1 MSQHHME
8 DVLSYLH
15 RIGALDD
22 FHLVFQQQRNG
33 AEDQQ
38 PPPTSAKVLRQLP
51 TIRVKPEDLVDENN
65 RTCCI
70 CLEKNNIGDR
80 VKRLPCAHIF
90 HEDCIL
96 GWLRKTCTCP
106 VCRYELETDNRQYEQ
121 SRQERMR
128 HRKARVHSY
137 ELDRMSVIE
146 LLSLCRQAHIAVP
159 SQPPGTEDYKE
170 YLIKVITESEKI
182 EIIADTP
189 APNVE
194 YTLEQLRSMKVSQLR
209 QVMEE
214 AGVFFDP
221 TDVVEKEDMVRIFSN
236 SGRMLLVEPE
246 ISSKEKDKSNDNY
259 NKSNK
264 VAYQAPKPLEAP
276 SMKRGENR
284 QPSIHQSGPSR
295 LATTA
300 TAGQPKQ
307 KSRNH
312 ILPQMRRNSSSST
325 AMSVSSRAS
334 TASRRNTSNRPV
346 VTSSKHSQRQA
357 PQRRSV
363 FNRSVTRKNEQQQKA
378 PSLQRNQPTRRSR
391 VADYDEQSY
400 GDDYPSDDDKSVSS
414 TNSMW
419 C

>member
-1 MSQHHME
+1 M
-8 DVLSYLH
+8 
-15 RIGALDD
+15 
-22 FHLVFQQQRNG
+22 
-33 AEDQQ
+33 
-38 PPPTSAKVLRQLP
+38 
-51 TIRVKPEDLVDENN
+51 
-65 RTCCI
+65 
-70 CLEKNNIGDR
+70 
-80 VKRLPCAHIF
+80 KRLPCAHIF

-96 GWLRKTCTCP
+96 SWLRKTCTCP

-128 HRKARVHSY
+128 NRKARVHSY

-146 LLSLCRQAHIAVP
+146 LLSLCRQEHINVP

-194 YTLEQLRSMKVSQLR
+194 YTLKQLRSMKVSELR
-209 QVMEE
+209 QAMED

-246 ISSKEKDKSNDNY
+246 ISSKETDKSGDNHD
-259 NKSNK
+259 KSNK
-264 VAYQAPKPLEAP
+264 VAYQAPKPPEAP
-276 SMKRGENR
+276 SMKRVENR
-284 QPSIHQSGPSR
+284 QPSIHQSTPSR
-295 LATTA
+295 PATTA
-300 TAGQPKQ
+300 TAAQPKR
-307 KSRNH
+307 KSTNR
-312 ILPQMRRNSSSST
+312 ILPQVRRNSSSST

-346 VTSSKHSQRQA
+346 VTSSQQPQRQA
-357 PQRRSV
+357 PKRRSYV
-363 FNRSVTRKNEQQQKA
+363 NHSVTRNNEPQQK
-378 PSLQRNQPTRRSR
+378 PLSRQRHQPTMRSR
-391 VADYDEQSY
+391 VVDDDEQSY
-400 GDDYPSDDDKSVSS
+400 GDDFSSDDDKSVSS
-414 TNSMW
+414 SGSMW